1 MTQAFGSE
9 SAKFT
14 IVLPGTWANIPLHD
28 PAETERA
35 VRALVKKQVGR
46 DDRFARVR
54 RDAKNQLMELAENA
68 SATSILGLSLW
79 LELVPGMPFPGSL
92 TVDVVERPDDSA
104 ESALPAEADEL
115 ALFLER
121 LFPEATVLDAGPGPT
136 ARTAYVTSVRAGEN
150 DIPHLK
156 ITYVVPDPGAQR
168 MLRFLVDLPTVDRTE
183 NYVDLFDLV
192 IDSVRLTSAETA
204 AEASAETPAE
214 ASAASALTPGT
225 AEPAEP
231 MNDSATADKVAL

>member
-28 PAETERA
+28 PAETERS

-68 SATSILGLSLW
+68 SATNILGLSLW

-92 TVDVVERPDDSA
+92 TVDVVERPDDSE
-104 ESALPAEADEL
+104 ESVLPTDNEEL
-115 ALFLER
+115 ALFLGR
-121 LFPEATVLDAGPGPT
+121 VFPEATVLDAGPGPT

-150 DIPHLK
+150 EIPHLK

-192 IDSVRLTSAETA
+192 IDSVRLTSAETSAPSVQTSAA
-204 AEASAETPAE
+204 AETAET
-214 ASAASALTPGT
+214 AAL
-225 AEPAEP
+225 
-231 MNDSATADKVAL
+231 

>member
-28 PAETERA
+28 PDETERS

-54 RDAKNQLMELAENA
+54 RDAKNQLMDLAETA
-68 SATSILGLSLW
+68 VATNVLGLSLW

-92 TVDVVERPDDSA
+92 TVDIVKRPDETA
-104 ESALPAEADEL
+104 ESVLPSDSDEL
-115 ALFLER
+115 TLFLER

-136 ARTAYVTSVRAGEN
+136 ARTAYVTSVRSGES

-156 ITYVVPDPGAQR
+156 INYLVPDPSAQHL
-168 MLRFLVDLPTVDRTE
+168 LRFHVDLPMVDRTE

-192 IDSVRLTSAETA
+192 IDSVRLTSVPTVPAPTEQPEDSEVASTGRET
-204 AEASAETPAE
+204 
-214 ASAASALTPGT
+214 
-225 AEPAEP
+225 
-231 MNDSATADKVAL
+231 VAL